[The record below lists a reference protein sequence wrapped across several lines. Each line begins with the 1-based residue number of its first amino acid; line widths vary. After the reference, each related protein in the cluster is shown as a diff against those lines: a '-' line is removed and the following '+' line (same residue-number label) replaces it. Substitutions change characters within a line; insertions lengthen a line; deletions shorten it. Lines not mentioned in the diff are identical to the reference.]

1 MGNKFILSCFISNEE
16 NDDFS
21 SNVYVYGL
29 KNGPCII
36 IDAGICS
43 KALKDYIHR
52 FHQDDVRMILLTHA
66 HFDHILALD
75 RLVALYNCPIYL
87 DKLDVSQLKD
97 SYLNGSKSFGLNI
110 VSHLDYQIINKPS
123 DLKLDF
129 LNIEAIRTPF
139 HTLGS
144 TCFYLKE
151 DKILF
156 SGDTVFANGGI
167 GRYDLPHADASKI
180 RESLNK
186 ILSLRDEVII
196 YPGHGDITSVKELK
210 TYLVS

>member
-1 MGNKFILSCFISNEE
+1 MENKFILSCFMAKEE
-16 NDDFS
+16 DDDFS

-36 IDAGICS
+36 IDAGLCS

-52 FHQDDVRMILLTHA
+52 FHHDEVRMILLTHA
-66 HFDHILALD
+66 HFDHILKLD
-75 RLVALYNCPIYL
+75 QLETLYKCPIYL

-97 SYLNGSKSFGLNI
+97 SYLNGSKSFGLDMLTHLNYQI
-110 VSHLDYQIINKPS
+110 VSKPS

-151 DKILF
+151 AKILF
-156 SGDTVFANGGI
+156 SGDTVFAYGGI

-180 RESLNK
+180 KESLHK
-186 ILSLRDEVII
+186 ILSLDDDVLI
-196 YPGHGDITSVKELK
+196 YPGHGEMTSVKELK